1 MDIHKSRLSILA
13 VAIILS
19 LSSPLIVW
27 GQDITITD
35 SSEYPSTG
43 IDASRYDDKLIGNTV
58 TININDNQK
67 IKRFTSYGAK
77 SDANDNNYDLHGNK
91 TYIRNGTFSD
101 ASIYG
106 SASDYR
112 FVDHNLVQVDNG
124 IFTGYYGNGITGGF
138 SFKGTVYKNQVI
150 INDGEF
156 KNLNIKGGFSTQ
168 GSISKNSVVINNGT
182 FSDVDLY
189 GGSSNQIGIVS
200 DNAIVIN
207 KINKSAKND
216 FAGIYGGI
224 SDQGLLARNSVT
236 INTDLNAM
244 EIIGGYGDAD
254 GLSAA
259 YGNSVTVNNSS
270 VQAWYVIG
278 AKNDKGAAYD
288 NSVNLSN
295 GKISGM
301 VYGAYTENGQAFKNN
316 VNITDSRL
324 DKDPTWQMGAV
335 YGAYSD
341 NGNIHDNQVN
351 INSSE
356 VNVDIYGGYT
366 SNVNSTSTVK
376 DNLVLINNSK
386 AINGNIYG
394 GYGSGNAASND
405 NVVEIIN
412 SSVTGDI
419 YGGYSQSG
427 TADGNTVVVEGN
439 TNISSAALYGGNSVS
454 STDNRLIVDKWSG
467 DVKNIANFNEIIFG
481 HVNWQKDGTVINIT
495 NGTKT
500 DLSAVNIDGHWI
512 SFGFEDPESQIGE
525 TMHLIQNNSGL
536 IYNETYNDEGV
547 RVDFEEG
554 LTHNIYGNV
563 VNNTDGKSVD
573 FTIAGRKQNEQLKLM
588 TYNRNIGMSLV
599 KQGNDL
605 VSDIMQDT
613 EHTLGTK
620 TFAALQGN
628 FSSYD
633 VGGDAELNGWSGI
646 VGVGNTV
653 ALADDT
659 FTYGA
664 FFENGSGNY
673 KAYNT
678 FNDNYFRFDG
688 SAVYNGGGL
697 VVRLNKADGFYTQAS
712 LRAGSLKNELHNG
725 LYDGNN
731 NSYGYTADTPYYS
744 AKLELGQLTALS
756 ERTDLDVYTGFA
768 YTHFEDTDFSIS
780 GPSFT
785 NDFYFGAVD
794 SQVLKAGM
802 RIINKTDGLKL
813 YYGVAYEYE
822 FDGRSNITTK
832 GEYIDD
838 DGGLQGG
845 IVIGELGASYKNP
858 QHSDWVFD
866 VKLRGYGGSREG
878 ISTDIQVTY
887 LF

>member
-1 MDIHKSRLSILA
+1 MDIHKSRLGMLA

-27 GQDITITD
+27 GQDIEVNDISD
-35 SSEYPSTG
+35 YPSKVV
-43 IDASRYDDKLIGNTV
+43 DASLYDDKLIGNTV
-58 TININDNQK
+58 TID
-67 IKRFTSYGAK
+67 IKNSSEIERFISYGAH
-77 SDANDNNYDLHGNK
+77 SDKNDNNYDLHGNK
-91 TYIRNGTFSD
+91 TYIRNGNFSD

-106 SASDYR
+106 SFSEYR
-112 FVDHNLVQVDNG
+112 FVDNNLVQVDNG
-124 IFTGYYGNGITGGF
+124 IFTGGRGAGINGGYSIE
-138 SFKGTVYKNQVI
+138 GTVYKNRII
-150 INDGEF
+150 INEGDF
-156 KNLNIKGGFSTQ
+156 TDINIKGGYSSY
-168 GSISKNSVVINNGT
+168 GSISKNSIVINGGDFTN
-182 FSDVDLY
+182 VDLY
-189 GGSSNQIGIVS
+189 GGSSRYIGIVS
-200 DNAIVIN
+200 DNSVVIN
-207 KINKSAKND
+207 EINKKDENYYD
-216 FAGIYGGI
+216 FGGIYGGI

-244 EIIGGYGDAD
+244 EIIGGYGDSD

-259 YGNSVTVNNSS
+259 YGNSVTINNSS
-270 VQAWYVIG
+270 VQAWDIIG

-288 NSVNLSN
+288 NSVNIN
-295 GKISGM
+295 
-301 VYGAYTENGQAFKNN
+301 
-316 VNITDSRL
+316 D
-324 DKDPTWQMGAV
+324 
-335 YGAYSD
+335 
-341 NGNIHDNQVN
+341 GNIFGT
-351 INSSE
+351 
-356 VNVDIYGGYT
+356 IYGGITYAGKVHDNT
-366 SNVNSTSTVK
+366 VAITNGSNVVGSIVGGYGINNNQNSAVSSNQVIVK
-376 DNLVLINNSK
+376 DSSITGSVV
-386 AINGNIYG
+386 G
-394 GYGSGNAASND
+394 GYGSGNAASSN
-405 NVVEIIN
+405 NLITIIN
-412 SSVTGDI
+412 SSIDGNI
-419 YGGYSQSG
+419 IGGYS
-427 TADGNTVVVEGN
+427 E
-439 TNISSAALYGGNSVS
+439 SAAASNNTIILQGQKDNFYNMDESNIIGGFSGSNESY
-454 STDNRLIVDKWSG
+454 DNRLIIDKWSG
-467 DVKNIANFNEIIFG
+467 NIKNINNFNEIIFS
-481 HVNWQKDGTVINIT
+481 HVKWQQDGTVINIT
-495 NGTKT
+495 DGTAT
-500 DLSAVNIDGHWI
+500 DLSTVNIDGHWI
-512 SFGFEDPESQIGE
+512 NFGFEDPESQIGE
-525 TMHLIQNNSGL
+525 TMHLIKNNSG
-536 IYNETYNDEGV
+536 ISYNEKYDGTGV

-563 VNNTDGKSVD
+563 VNNIAGNSVD

-599 KQGNDL
+599 KQGNNL
-605 VSDIMQDT
+605 VSDIMLDT

-620 TFAALQGN
+620 TFAAMQGN

-633 VGGDAELNGWSGI
+633 VGGNAELNGWSGI

-653 ALADDT
+653 ALADDI

-664 FFENGSGNY
+664 FFENGSGSY

-697 VVRLNKADGFYTQAS
+697 VARFKKADGFYTQAS
-712 LRAGSLKNELHNG
+712 LRAGSLKNELQNG

-744 AKLELGQLTALS
+744 AKLELGQITALS

-768 YTHFEDTDFSIS
+768 YTHFVDTDFSIS

-785 NDFYFGAVD
+785 NDFYFGDVD

-813 YYGVAYEYE
+813 YYGLAYEYE

-845 IVIGELGASYKNP
+845 TVIGELGASYKNP

-878 ISTDIQVTY
+878 ISTDIQATY